1 MSNNNPLDARN
12 KKSHYASQQNAIYK
26 VLIQK
31 IIAEQTNCYRCYML
45 SFCEPKCVSW
55 RKIVSILNTTKVPT
69 PARARKGLEIKQY
82 ALIPK
87 EVPDELV
94 TRYREEVSKIDTGI
108 WDSIQVKRIVKPFYK
123 K

>member
-1 MSNNNPLDARN
+1 MPNINPINGRYKQSCTADARN
-12 KKSHYASQQNAIYK
+12 LLYRN
-26 VLIQK
+26 
-31 IIAEQTNCYRCYML
+31 IIKEIISERTDCFRCRML
-45 SFCEPKCVSW
+45 TFCDPKCVSW
-55 RKIVSILNTTKVPT
+55 RAIVSILNTTKVPT

-94 TRYREEVSKIDTGI
+94 AKYREEISKVDTGT
-108 WDSIQVKRIVKPFYK
+108 WDSIQVKRIVNLLYK